1 MVNWEHHYQI
11 HTFNNN
17 LNDEE
22 MTTSH
27 LMCVMMS
34 GKFPPRK
41 IAPRSGSGFD
51 LGLALELGLGAI
63 FLGGNFPRTV
73 CYESSCVIYDKNIMF
88 ERKKNI
94 NRETLDTKKF
104 KRIKKLRNY
113 LSSVNLS
120 LQIFRSSRS
129 HICFSK

>member
-1 MVNWEHHYQI
+1 
-11 HTFNNN
+11 
-17 LNDEE
+17 
-22 MTTSH
+22 
-27 LMCVMMS
+27 MCVMVS
-34 GKFPPRK
+34 GKFTPRK

-51 LGLALELGLGAI
+51 LGLALELGLG
-63 FLGGNFPRTV
+63 GNFPRTV
-73 CYESSCVIYDKNIMF
+73 CYETSCVIYDKNIMF